1 MVICANCGTEN
12 DAGRRFCDECGATL
26 AAACPNCGASNRPS
40 ARFCGSCGTVLAGDA
55 QPAAIRTAATAGAP
69 GAPTAAGATS
79 ASERRFVSVLFVDL
93 VGFTPFAEER
103 DAEQVRETL
112 DRYFGLARLA
122 VERHGGTI
130 EKFIGDAVMAVWG
143 TPTAHED
150 DAERAVRA
158 GLELV
163 DAVRG
168 LASGIEARAGI
179 LSGEAAVTIG
189 AEGQGMV
196 AGDLVNTASR
206 LQSVAPA
213 GSVLVGEATMN
224 AAKAAIAFESV
235 GPQELKGKSAPVAAF
250 RAMRV
255 VANRGGGGRS
265 DSLEAPFVG
274 RDEELRLLKDLLHAT
289 ARDQR
294 VRLATIS
301 GPAGIGKSRLT
312 WEFEKY
318 VDGVVETIYWHRG
331 RSPAYGE
338 GITFWALGEM
348 IRRRAELAE
357 TDDEQTTRA
366 RIAATVAQYVS
377 DAEERGWIES
387 ALLALLGVEQ
397 APSGGRDALF
407 AAWRTFFERIA
418 DQGTTVLVFED
429 LQWADTGL
437 LDFIEHLLEWS
448 KNRPLL
454 VVAITRPELFD
465 RRPTFGSSHRMATA
479 LALEPLSEQAM
490 RQLLAGLVPGLPETA
505 MVAILGRAD
514 GIPLYAVETIRM
526 LVSDGRLEA
535 LDGVYRPVGELR
547 DLAVPE
553 TLRSLIASRLDGL
566 DTTDRSLLQD
576 GAVLGQRFTVPALAA
591 LSGLAV
597 DDIEARLRTLVRRE
611 FLELEADPRSP
622 ERGQYGFVQSLI
634 REVAYSTL
642 ARRDRRARHLA
653 AARYFEML
661 ADEELAGVLASHY
674 LAAHE
679 ASEPGPEADALAVQA
694 RLALRGAAERAAAL
708 GGHEQALV
716 YLEQALAV
724 TADAAERVTLLELA
738 AESANATGRDEQAQD
753 YARQAIDNYAA
764 VGDAAARLRTVALM
778 GRILLDNG
786 HLPEA
791 VAFMEQELSTVAE
804 GSDSP
809 ESAEVLANLSR
820 AYMRT
825 EQNQRA
831 IDTADRALKV
841 AEPQN
846 LERIVT
852 EAFINKASSLHRRGR
867 LREALAL
874 HVSAVGLADRNGYVD
889 LQLRGRNNLSVA
901 QVESEPERGLDT
913 VYEGIELARRLGQ
926 RGMFNWLVGTYAM
939 YSGSIGRAWDRAL
952 ELTEETLTSSPNQY
966 DRARALMTRS
976 LLQARRGEDLDQLV
990 AVCAEAAEGIHDG
1003 QITGGLDY
1011 VRSEVAFVQ
1020 GDLAEAHSTAVRA
1033 LDEWKD
1039 SAPFVLQRALHAAA
1053 ISRRLADAQEIKGI
1067 LDEYPSGTPTA
1078 VAARTW
1084 AAAVV
1089 DGLEGRPQESLRG
1102 LRVAFET
1109 FRAIGLGFDAAT
1121 VVVSALRLL
1130 PGEAEVAGWAPEAR
1144 AVFESVG
1151 ARPYVELLDVS
1162 LAGEA
1167 VTRPASRE
1175 AAAKTATTA

>member
-1 MVICANCGTEN
+1 VICANCGTQNE
-12 DAGRRFCDECGATL
+12 AGRRFCDECGAGL
-26 AAACPNCGASNRPS
+26 AAACPNCGQANRPS
-40 ARFCGSCGTVLAGDA
+40 AKFCGSCGTVLGDGSA
-55 QPAAIRTAATAGAP
+55 
-69 GAPTAAGATS
+69 TAAGGPGGPAPRPATTES
-79 ASERRFVSVLFVDL
+79 GAERRFVSVLFVDL

-103 DAEQVRETL
+103 DAEAVRETL

-163 DAVRG
+163 DAVHG
-168 LASGIEARAGI
+168 LGPGIDARAGI
-179 LSGEAAVTIG
+179 ISGEAAVTIG

-196 AGDLVNTASR
+196 AGDMVNTASR

-224 AAKAAIAFESV
+224 AAKAAITFESV
-235 GPQELKGKSAPVAAF
+235 GPQELKGKSAPVTAF

-265 DSLEAPFVG
+265 DTLEAPFVG
-274 RDEELRLLKDLLHAT
+274 RDEELRLLKELLHAT

-348 IRRRAELAE
+348 VRRRAELAE
-357 TDDEQTTRA
+357 TDDEATTRA
-366 RIAATVAQYVS
+366 RIAATVAQWIP
-377 DAEERGWIES
+377 DAEERGWVEP
-387 ALLALLGVEQ
+387 ALLALLGVEG

-407 AAWRTFFERIA
+407 AAWRTFFERIS

-454 VVAITRPELFD
+454 VVALTRPELFD

-479 LALEPLSEQAM
+479 LALEPLSEEAM

-505 MVAILGRAD
+505 VKAILGRAD

-535 LDGVYRPVGELR
+535 VDGVYRPVGELR

-566 DTTDRSLLQD
+566 DATDRSLLQD
-576 GAVLGQRFTVPALAA
+576 GAVLGQRFVVAALAA
-591 LSGLAV
+591 LSGLAS
-597 DDIEARLRTLVRRE
+597 DDIEGRLRALVRRE
-611 FLELEADPRSP
+611 FLDLEADPRSP

-634 REVAYSTL
+634 REVAYGTL
-642 ARRDRRARHLA
+642 ARRERRTRHLA
-653 AARYFEML
+653 AARYFEAL
-661 ADEELAGVLASHY
+661 GDEELAGALASHY

-679 ASEPGPEADALAVQA
+679 ASAEGPEADAIAVQA
-694 RLALRGAAERAAAL
+694 RIALRGAAERAAAL
-708 GGHEQALV
+708 GGHEQALS
-716 YLEQALAV
+716 YLEQALQV
-724 TADAAERVTLLELA
+724 SMDPAERVTLVELA
-738 AESANATGRDEQAQD
+738 AESANASGRDEQAQR
-753 YARQAIDNYAA
+753 YAREAIEHYASL
-764 VGDAAARLRTVALM
+764 GDAAARMRAVALM
-778 GRILLDNG
+778 GRVLLDNG
-786 HLPEA
+786 HLLEA
-791 VAFMEQELSTVAE
+791 VAFMEEELSTLAE

-825 EQNQRA
+825 DQNQRS

-841 AEPQN
+841 AEPLN

-852 EAFINKASSLHRRGR
+852 EAFINKASSLHRLGR

-874 HVSAVGLADRNGYVD
+874 HVSAVELADRNGYVD

-901 QVESEPERGLDT
+901 QVESEPERGLET

-926 RGMFNWLVGTYAM
+926 RGMFNWLVGTCAM
-939 YSGSIGRAWDRAL
+939 YSGSIGRAWDRAI
-952 ELTEETLTSSPNQY
+952 ELTDETLASSPPAY
-966 DRARALMTRS
+966 DRARALLTKS
-976 LLQARRGEDLDQLV
+976 LLLARRGEDLDQLV
-990 AVCAEAAEGIHDG
+990 AVCAAAAEGIHDG
-1003 QITGGLDY
+1003 QITGALDF
-1011 VRSEVAFVQ
+1011 VRSEVAIAQ
-1020 GDLAEAHSTAVRA
+1020 GRLAEAHAASVRA
-1033 LDEWKD
+1033 LDDWKD

-1053 ISRRLADAQEIKGI
+1053 ISRRLADAQQIKRI

-1089 DGLEGRPQESLRG
+1089 DGIDGRQQESLRG
-1102 LRVAFET
+1102 LRSAFET

-1121 VVVSALRLL
+1121 VVVSALRLW
-1130 PGEAEVAGWAPEAR
+1130 PGEAEVAGWAPQAR
-1144 AVFESVG
+1144 AIFEGVG
-1151 ARPYVELLDVS
+1151 ARPYLEMLDQA
-1162 LAGEA
+1162 LALE
-1167 VTRPASRE
+1167 P
-1175 AAAKTATTA
+1175 AAAKQTREAPVTERTTA